1 MQLIKKYWKRFFL
14 FCFSGG
20 ILLLLFILFI
30 NYRVKRIADG
40 KIFTDVQS
48 IPENSV
54 ALVLGT
60 SHYLV
65 NGHPNEYFTTR
76 IDAAAELYFAH
87 RVRKILVSGDNSQA
101 NYNEPEE
108 MKNELVKKGI
118 PPEDI
123 VLDYAGFRTFDSMV
137 RAREIFGL
145 NNFIVVSQQFHCERA
160 IYIAHAKHIDVTAY
174 AAKDPVYT
182 STKTS
187 LREYPARVSAFLDC
201 YILRTSPHFYGEKIR
216 VFENDS
222 L

>member
-1 MQLIKKYWKRFFL
+1 MKPIVKRAFIIVMT
-14 FCFSGG
+14 S
-20 ILLLLFILFI
+20 ILCLMFFILFI
-30 NYRVKRIADG
+30 NYRVKLIADG
-40 KIFTDVQS
+40 KIFTDVQA

-87 RVRKILVSGDNSQA
+87 KVRKILVSGDNSQA

-118 PPEDI
+118 PSEDM

-201 YILRTSPHFYGEKIR
+201 YILRTRPHFYGEKIN